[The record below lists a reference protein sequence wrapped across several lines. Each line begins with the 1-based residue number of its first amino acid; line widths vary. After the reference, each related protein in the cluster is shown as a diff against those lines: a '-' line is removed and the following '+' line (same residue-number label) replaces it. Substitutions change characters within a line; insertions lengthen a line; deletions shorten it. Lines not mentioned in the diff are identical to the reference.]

1 MIDRKAIRELF
12 LEALALPEA
21 ERAAFLEPRCAGDAE
36 LRAEVDSLLAAAVRW
51 PTFLDSPTAA
61 PPSAAPPEAA
71 GTQIG
76 PYRLLQEIGEG
87 GFGAVYMAEQ
97 EAPVRRRVALKIIKL
112 GMDTRAVIAR
122 FEAERQALAMMD
134 HANIARV
141 FDAGATETGRPY
153 FVMELVAGEPI
164 TAYCDRHNLSIF
176 ERLGLFMQVCRAV
189 QHAHTK
195 GVIHR
200 DIKPGN
206 VLVATE
212 DGRAQVKVIDF
223 GIAKATDARLTEK
236 TLFTE
241 FRQLIGTPEYMS
253 PEQAGGAPDVDTRS
267 DVYSLGVLLYE
278 LLTGSTP
285 FDAKKLRSAAYAEIQ
300 RMIREVE
307 PPKPSTRLSQLGERL
322 AGIAAQRRAEPRRLG
337 VLVRGELDWI
347 VMRALEKDRSRRYE
361 SAAGLAADI
370 DRLMQG
376 LPVEAAPPSAAYRAR
391 KFIAKHRGGVTAGA
405 LVAAA
410 LVAGLAAA
418 LWQTGEARR
427 ERDAAKVARAESE
440 SRRKETEQVAAFQAA
455 QLADLRPT
463 VMADRLREDLLKEAE
478 AALERAGVGVEARE
492 RFGRDLETLNLA
504 NVALGVLDQ
513 YIFQSALAAAR
524 REFAD
529 QPLVRA
535 TLLLSLA
542 QAMTQVGMLEQAGEL
557 LEEAYDLRAA
567 LLGEEHTMTMEA
579 LGERASLLLF
589 QGRAAEAETMLRKV
603 HGSHLRERG
612 MNDETTLSVLTNLA
626 QALGIQGKDAEAEA
640 LVAEALDR
648 ATRTVG
654 PGHPGTVMLMGHLG
668 IIAMNLAQ
676 YERAEELLLEAVK
689 RSAGFTGKDKHNACQ
704 HASSYGQC
712 LLRQGRLAEAEAAL
726 SQAVDLTRRTL
737 GEHHVLTLTTQ
748 INLGVAYVQQGKV
761 EEAAAL
767 NAMLVDSC
775 RQALGEQHPMTLTV
789 MANAAD
795 VLRREG
801 RFDLAEAEYRRI
813 VRADRAV
820 LGPDHE
826 NTIISTFSLAGV
838 LREAGKLEEAEAI
851 GRDAFDRAARVL
863 APNHRHRINATVG
876 LARVL
881 IARSRFAEAEST
893 LLSAE
898 PALRPWGPD
907 GADVPPAAR
916 ALYVRWAKLVAE
928 CYEKWAEVEP
938 GKHSERAAAW
948 HDVVSRLE

>member
-1 MIDRKAIRELF
+1 MLDRKAVRELY
-12 LEALALPEA
+12 LDALALPEA
-21 ERAAFLEPRCAGDAE
+21 ERAAFLEQRCAGDAA
-36 LRAEVDSLLAAAVRW
+36 LRAEVESLLAAAVRW

-61 PPSAAPPEAA
+61 PPHVAPPEAE

-76 PYRLLQEIGEG
+76 PYRLLQEIGQG
-87 GFGAVYMAEQ
+87 GFGSVYMAEQ

-141 FDAGATETGRPY
+141 FDAGATESGRPY

-164 TAYCDRHNLSIF
+164 TAYCDRHNLSIA
-176 ERLGLFMQVCRAV
+176 ERLGLFTQVCRAV

-285 FDAKKLRSAAYAEIQ
+285 FDAGALRSAAYAEIQ

-307 PPKPSTRLSQLGERL
+307 PPKPSTRLSRSDSLPSV
-322 AGIAAQRRAEPRRLG
+322 AAVRRTEPRRLSAEVTG
-337 VLVRGELDWI
+337 DLDWI
-347 VMRALEKDRSRRYE
+347 VMKALEKERARRYE
-361 SAAGLAADI
+361 TPSALATDVE
-370 DRLMQG
+370 RHLSGQ
-376 LPVEAAPPSAAYRAR
+376 PVEAAPPSAGYRAR
-391 KFIAKHRGGVTAGA
+391 KFLRRHRVGVTAGA

-410 LVAGLAAA
+410 LVLGLAGA
-418 LWQTGEARR
+418 LWQARVAR
-427 ERDAAKVARAESE
+427 TERDAAEVARAESE

-463 VMADRLREDLLKEAE
+463 VMADRLREDLLQEAE
-478 AALERAGVGVEARE
+478 AALARAGVGAEARE
-492 RFGRDLETLNLA
+492 RFARDVELLNLA

-524 REFAD
+524 REFSD

-542 QAMTQVGMLEQAGEL
+542 QAIIQVGLYDQA
-557 LEEAYDLRAA
+557 EAPLSEAHDLRAEQ
-567 LLGEEHTMTMEA
+567 LGEEHTKTMEV
-579 LGERASLLLF
+579 LGEQASLLMN
-589 QGRAAEAETMLRKV
+589 QGRAAEAEPVFRKV
-603 HGSHLRERG
+603 YASHLRERG
-612 MNDETTLSVLTNLA
+612 MDDEATLSVLTNLA
-626 QALGIQGKDAEAEA
+626 QALGAQGKYAEADS
-640 LVAEALDR
+640 LVAEAFDR
-648 ATRTVG
+648 AALKLG
-654 PGHPGTVMLMGHLG
+654 PRHPNTVMLMGHRG

-689 RSAGFTGKDKHNACQ
+689 RSAGFTGLDKHNACQ
-704 HASSYGQC
+704 HASSYGQF

-737 GEHHVLTLTTQ
+737 GENHVLTLTTQ
-748 INLGVAYVQQGKV
+748 VNLGVAYVQQGKI

-767 NAMLVDSC
+767 NLRLIDAC
-775 RQALGEQHPMTLTV
+775 GRALGAQHPMTLTV

-795 VLRREG
+795 VLRRQG
-801 RFDLAEAEYRRI
+801 RLELAEAEYRRI
-813 VRADRAV
+813 IAAQRAV
-820 LGPDHE
+820 FGPDYE
-826 NTIISTFSLAGV
+826 STIISTFNLAAV
-838 LREAGKLEEAEAI
+838 LRDAGKLEEAEAA
-851 GRDAFDRAARVL
+851 GRDAFDRAARAL

-876 LARVL
+876 LARTL
-881 IARSRFAEAEST
+881 IAQARFAEAEST

-898 PALRPWGPD
+898 PAVRPWGPD
-907 GADVPPAAR
+907 AIDAPPAAR
-916 ALYVRWAKLVAE
+916 ALYLRWAKTMAE
-928 CYEKWAEVEP
+928 CYAKWDEAEP
-938 GKHSERAAAW
+938 GKHSGQAAVW
-948 HDVVSRLE
+948 LEVVSKLE